1 MTKATISRSGK
12 SIVSM
17 QWARIA
23 ARPLLGLLGLV
34 MLVTAAGCAATAPG
48 CGHEPVSAHHQ
59 PDSTARPTDAFRRHH
74 AEIIEHLGHIDAMAV
89 ALRGQSPEE
98 QRRTMQR
105 AVTFLK
111 EHIAAHAADEERVL
125 YPVVQRE
132 SGPGSQLTTV
142 PIYEHRIIERLIA
155 ALDKEASQPT
165 PDAAAFAL
173 TAHHLTGLL
182 LGHFEIEEEGLLPV
196 LDKTMTAEQFQ
207 REVADKMPH

>member
-12 SIVSM
+12 SSVSM

-23 ARPLLGLLGLV
+23 ARPLMGLSVLLA
-34 MLVTAAGCAATAPG
+34 AAGCAATAPG
-48 CGHEPVSAHHQ
+48 SGPGSASAHNQ
-59 PDSTARPTDAFRRHH
+59 PDSAARPTDAFRAHH

-132 SGPGSQLTTV
+132 SGPGSRLTAV
-142 PIYEHRIIERLIA
+142 PIYEHRIVERLIA
-155 ALDKEASQPT
+155 ALDKEASQRT

-182 LGHFEIEEEGLLPV
+182 LGHFEIEEQVLLPV
-196 LDKTMTAEQFQ
+196 LDQTMTAEQFQ